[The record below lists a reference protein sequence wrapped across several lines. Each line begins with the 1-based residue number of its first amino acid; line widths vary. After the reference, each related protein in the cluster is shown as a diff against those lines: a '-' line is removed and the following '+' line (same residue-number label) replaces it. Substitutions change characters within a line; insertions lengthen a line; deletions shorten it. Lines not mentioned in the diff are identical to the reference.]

1 MQFHEK
7 KFFFDYLISRFFLN
21 FLAHCEL
28 NHFFHQHLPNS
39 NPHTFGRISKIC
51 EHTGSSEHN
60 WRAVK
65 QLRAALEGLGV
76 VKPAK

>member
-1 MQFHEK
+1 MKLSRKMHFFWNSSILHVY
-7 KFFFDYLISRFFLN
+7 KFFFFS
-21 FLAHCEL
+21 A
-28 NHFFHQHLPNS
+28 HLPNS

>member
-1 MQFHEK
+1 MRGLCLMKLSRKMHFLKILVYYECTNLI
-7 KFFFDYLISRFFLN
+7 FFS
-21 FLAHCEL
+21 A
-28 NHFFHQHLPNS
+28 HLPNS

>member
-1 MQFHEK
+1 MK
-7 KFFFDYLISRFFLN
+7 LSSKM
-21 FLAHCEL
+21 
-28 NHFFHQHLPNS
+28 HFFWNSSILYVCTIFFSAHLPNS